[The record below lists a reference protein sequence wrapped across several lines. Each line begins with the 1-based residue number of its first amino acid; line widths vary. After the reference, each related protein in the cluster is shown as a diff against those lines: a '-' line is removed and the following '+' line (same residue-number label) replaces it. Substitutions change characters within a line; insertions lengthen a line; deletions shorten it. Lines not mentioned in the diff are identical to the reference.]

1 MPSPEPS
8 PPAEAPTWKVR
19 HALAAASAGLGASL
33 LGAMLTRADGITAL
47 EVFALILPLQSGTTI
62 GVALAIAR
70 RRGPI
75 RDALLLRVRRS
86 DLVGLA
92 VGVGIQILAAAMALV
107 VVETFFGG
115 EVPRQEIV
123 DVVATG
129 VGPLEWFLVVLGL
142 VVVGPVAEEIV
153 FRGILV
159 SALTHR
165 GARFAVIVSSA
176 AFALFHLVDPAAAF
190 SVPFLFVLGFVL
202 ASERLRT
209 GRLGRPIAIHAGF
222 NLVTVIAVMVSA

>member
-1 MPSPEPS
+1 M
-8 PPAEAPTWKVR
+8 PPAEAATWKVR
-19 HALAAASAGLGASL
+19 HALVAAGVGLGASL
-33 LGAMLTRADGITAL
+33 AGALLSRGGGITAL
-47 EVFALILPLQSGTTI
+47 EVFALILPLQSGATI
-62 GVALAIAR
+62 GVALAMAR
-70 RRGPI
+70 RGGPI
-75 RDALLLRVRRS
+75 RDRLLLRAQRS

-115 EVPRQEIV
+115 ELPRQEIV
-123 DVVATG
+123 EVVATG
-129 VGPLEWFLVVLGL
+129 VGPLEWLLVVLGL

-159 SALTHR
+159 SALIHR
-165 GARFAVIVSSA
+165 GPRFAVIVSSA
-176 AFALFHLVDPAAAF
+176 AFALFHLVDPAAAL
-190 SVPFLFVLGFVL
+190 SVPFLFVLAVVL

-222 NLVTVIAVMVSA
+222 NLVTVIGVMVSA

>member
-1 MPSPEPS
+1 MPSPEPL
-8 PPAEAPTWKVR
+8 PPAEAATWKVR
-19 HALAAASAGLGASL
+19 HALVAAGVGLGASL
-33 LGAMLTRADGITAL
+33 AGALLSRGGGITAL
-47 EVFALILPLQSGTTI
+47 EVFALILPLQSGATI
-62 GVALAIAR
+62 GVALAMAR
-70 RRGPI
+70 RGGPI
-75 RDALLLRVRRS
+75 RDRLLLRAQRS

-115 EVPRQEIV
+115 ELPRQEIV
-123 DVVATG
+123 EVVATG
-129 VGPLEWFLVVLGL
+129 VGPLEWLLVVLGL

-159 SALTHR
+159 SALIHR
-165 GARFAVIVSSA
+165 GPRFAVIVSSA
-176 AFALFHLVDPAAAF
+176 AFALFHLVDPAAAL
-190 SVPFLFVLGFVL
+190 SVPFLFFLAVVL

-222 NLVTVIAVMVSA
+222 NLVTVIGVMVSA

>member
-1 MPSPEPS
+1 MPSPEPL
-8 PPAEAPTWKVR
+8 PPAEAATWKVR
-19 HALAAASAGLGASL
+19 HALVAAGVGLGASL
-33 LGAMLTRADGITAL
+33 AGALLSRGGGITAL
-47 EVFALILPLQSGTTI
+47 EVFALILPLQSGATI
-62 GVALAIAR
+62 GVALAMAR
-70 RRGPI
+70 RGGPI
-75 RDALLLRVRRS
+75 RDRLLLRAQRS

-115 EVPRQEIV
+115 ELPRQEIV
-123 DVVATG
+123 EVVATG
-129 VGPLEWFLVVLGL
+129 VGPLEWLLVVLGL

-159 SALTHR
+159 SALIHR
-165 GARFAVIVSSA
+165 GPRFAVIVSSA
-176 AFALFHLVDPAAAF
+176 AFALFHLVDPAAAL
-190 SVPFLFVLGFVL
+190 SVPFLFVLAVVL

-222 NLVTVIAVMVSA
+222 NLVTVIGVMVSA